1 MIFGWKKH
9 KGSSPEAALQEA
21 SVSNKVLTLSRDKTL
36 TGINSGAIRFENVT
50 LPPAIQG
57 LTLDIPLGSWVV
69 LYGEDDFAKAL
80 FCDLCFSYIHPES
93 GKVQPVLKGSDVSFL
108 GRSNTTYG
116 HNLVDHLSCGVKENS
131 KELMQYVAL
140 GSLSKR
146 FHRHLS
152 DSSVL
157 EFKDGKAA
165 REIELDERDSM
176 ELAEANLLLQKRK
189 AAVIDTTTDFYQIA
203 LEQGFRHSE
212 LFLQSGK
219 TMIWIVSG
227 ENPLPENA
235 RPWSLS
241 RFSGITKTAL
251 SFPNE
256 SRAGYLN

>member
-1 MIFGWKKH
+1 MIFGWKKQ
-9 KGSSPEAALQEA
+9 KGSSPALQEA
-21 SVSNKVLTLSRDKTL
+21 SVNTKALTLFRDKAL
-36 TGINSGAIRFENVT
+36 TGTSSGAIRFDNVT
-50 LPPAIQG
+50 LPPAIQS
-57 LTLDIPLGSWVV
+57 LTLEIPLGSWVV

-116 HNLVDHLSCGVKENS
+116 HKLVDHLSCGVIDNS
-131 KELMQYVAL
+131 KELLQYVAL

-152 DSSVL
+152 DSTVL
-157 EFKDGKAA
+157 EFRDGKSA
-165 REIELDERDSM
+165 RDMELDERDSM

-219 TMIWIVSG
+219 TIIWIVSG
-227 ENPLPENA
+227 ENPLPEDA

-241 RFSGITKTAL
+241 RYSKITKTAL